1 MDYEY
6 LGKEE
11 GKMKFYYDGLEEDWT
26 KLNSFIKNNY
36 LLKKLNILSL
46 NSDGNTI
53 TINAQNWQVKSLI
66 KEIKKFTTKSK
77 KKQTN

>member
-6 LGKEE
+6 LGKKESR
-11 GKMKFYYDGLEEDWT
+11 MTYYYKGLEEDWT
-26 KLNSFIKNNY
+26 KLNSFIKTNY

-46 NSDGNTI
+46 NFDGNTI

-66 KEIKKFTTKSK
+66 KEVKKFITKSYK
-77 KKQTN
+77 KH